1 MWDAVSG
8 GEQIQSIA
16 LQGSGGI
23 PTNQIDTV
31 SVPEKDPFDF
41 DYDAAGNVT
50 ADDLSEHTYSYDS
63 ENRLVSVDGGSTASY
78 AYDHQ
83 NRRYKKTVGSTVTH
97 YVWQGAQVLAEHNGS
112 TGAVLWDYVFVGS
125 RMIGKVTGSTVNYF
139 LSDRLSVRLTMS
151 SNGTV
156 LGRQAYLPFG
166 EDFAE
171 SGTQDKHHFT
181 SYERDSESGLD
192 YAINRGYSP
201 GIARFQ
207 SSDPY
212 RASGGVGDPQGWNR
226 YSYSRNDS
234 INRIDPL
241 GLFSTIYVPP
251 FAAPSTMEVP
261 AGPTTISSVAGG
273 PIVIEHGGGP
283 GTGGEGGVEETLPP
297 DCGEYGDAVLDIS
310 GKLLDLVL
318 NISPISKG
326 ILEFATHAKT
336 GEVDPEG
343 SRLIETMTG
352 QLDRFLYNPHLYAT
366 PTLRPNQL
374 RASFSELSNRIVG
387 YLHPPGII
395 PFPPLGEIPNQIGQI
410 AAIKL
415 GGFQSLT
422 EALARLTTVSAPN
435 RKRSASTFTT
445 TESQECAILSF
456 HSSKDC
462 GGWRLKF
469 NYKLADF
476 PLSQRRVPSNQ

>member
-1 MWDAVSG
+1 
-8 GEQIQSIA
+8 
-16 LQGSGGI
+16 
-23 PTNQIDTV
+23 
-31 SVPEKDPFDF
+31 
-41 DYDAAGNVT
+41 
-50 ADDLSEHTYSYDS
+50 
-63 ENRLVSVDGGSTASY
+63 
-78 AYDHQ
+78 
-83 NRRYKKTVGSTVTH
+83 
-97 YVWQGAQVLAEHNGS
+97 
-112 TGAVLWDYVFVGS
+112 
-125 RMIGKVTGSTVNYF
+125 MIGKVTGSTVNYF

-273 PIVIEHGGGP
+273 PIVIEHGGAPVG
-283 GTGGEGGVEETLPP
+283 
-297 DCGEYGDAVLDIS
+297 
-310 GKLLDLVL
+310 
-318 NISPISKG
+318 
-326 ILEFATHAKT
+326 
-336 GEVDPEG
+336 
-343 SRLIETMTG
+343 
-352 QLDRFLYNPHLYAT
+352 
-366 PTLRPNQL
+366 
-374 RASFSELSNRIVG
+374 RAGLKKPFHQIVG
-387 YLHPPGII
+387 NMATRCWTS
-395 PFPPLGEIPNQIGQI
+395 LGN
-410 AAIKL
+410 
-415 GGFQSLT
+415 
-422 EALARLTTVSAPN
+422 
-435 RKRSASTFTT
+435 
-445 TESQECAILSF
+445 C
-456 HSSKDC
+456 
-462 GGWRLKF
+462 
-469 NYKLADF
+469 
-476 PLSQRRVPSNQ
+476 